1 MIDDIH
7 KLMDDYWKW
16 LRDKTALR
24 QVGDIVEI
32 TTPYLD
38 RHNDYL
44 QIYAEPQKDGGF
56 LITDDGY
63 IIDDLEMSGCKMG
76 TPTRKILLQTTL
88 NGFGIQ
94 CNNGALETR
103 TSKKDFASHKH
114 NLIQAMLAVN
124 DLFYTVRTT
133 AVSLFNENVGK
144 WLTQSDIRYIP
155 RAKFGGQSG
164 YSHFFDFAIPESKKH
179 PERLIRAINRPD
191 RNAMQA
197 ALFSWRDTK
206 PMRADTKSSMY
217 VFLNNIRDL
226 DEEELSSPPPKKIPA
241 ATIAAL
247 ENDGIHP
254 VLWTGRESVREQLAA

>member
-1 MIDDIH
+1 MINDIQQ
-7 KLMDDYWKW
+7 LMDDYWKW

-24 QVGDIVEI
+24 QVGHVIEI

-63 IIDDLEMSGCKMG
+63 TIDDLEMSGCKMG
-76 TPTRKILLQTTL
+76 VPNRKNLLQTTL
-88 NGFGIQ
+88 NGFDIQ
-94 CNNGALETR
+94 CNNGVLETR
-103 TSKKDFASHKH
+103 ASKKDFASRKH

-155 RAKFGGQSG
+155 RAKFSGQSG
-164 YSHFFDFAIPESKKH
+164 YSHFFDFAIPESQKY
-179 PERLIRAINRPD
+179 PERLIRAINRPN

-197 ALFSWRDTK
+197 VVFSWRDTK

-217 VFLNNIRDL
+217 VFLNNIGDS
-226 DEEELSSPPPKKIPA
+226 EEEKKPSPPSKQII
-241 ATIAAL
+241 TAL